1 MKNVIKT
8 PARRAIALEREE
20 KLCLYEELS
29 AQCADNSLLFK
40 TLKISP
46 ATYYRWKR
54 AYASR
59 GIAGLLPK
67 SRRPH
72 KLRAK
77 EALTPHMITKIKDLR
92 NENPLFGRVKIHA
105 LLLRQGI
112 NISESSVNRALKYL
126 TGRNLVV
133 PVVVLK
139 CAKERKL
146 MRKFEGHSQRL
157 PKDYR
162 AQIQI
167 DHTIINLH
175 GKEIKQF
182 NAVEKHSRFSIAKTY
197 ENADSANA
205 ADFLEKILTELPMP
219 IQDVQVDGGSEFR
232 DKFETACMDKKLPLF
247 VLPPRSPK
255 INGKVERL
263 NQTWK
268 DEFYLQYYNELP
280 IELDALNEKI
290 QDWQKYY
297 NEVRLHRSLKDNN
310 KHLLTPSEY
319 INYSHM
325 S

>member
-1 MKNVIKT
+1 MKNVAKT
-8 PARRAIALEREE
+8 PTRRAIALEREE

-29 AQCADNSLLFK
+29 AQCAESSLLFK
-40 TLKISP
+40 MLKISP

-54 AYASR
+54 SYDSR

-67 SRRPH
+67 SRRPY

-92 NENPLFGRVKIHA
+92 NQNPLFGRVKIHG

-112 NISESSVNRALKYL
+112 KISESSVNRALKHL
-126 TGRNLVV
+126 MSRNLVV

-146 MRKFEGHSQRL
+146 MRRFEGHSQRL
-157 PKDYR
+157 PKNYR
-162 AQIQI
+162 AQVQI

-175 GKEIKQF
+175 GKEVKQF
-182 NAVEKHSRFSIAKTY
+182 NAVEKHSRLCIAKTY
-197 ENADSANA
+197 ENADSLNA
-205 ADFLEKILTELPMP
+205 ADFLEKILKELPIP
-219 IQDVQVDGGSEFR
+219 IEDVQVDGGSEFR

-280 IELDALNEKI
+280 TEISALNERI
-290 QDWQKYY
+290 ADWQKYY
-297 NEVRLHRSLKDNN
+297 NEVRLHRSLKDENN
-310 KHLLTPSEY
+310 HLLTPIEFLY
-319 INYSHM
+319 HSHM
-325 S
+325 L